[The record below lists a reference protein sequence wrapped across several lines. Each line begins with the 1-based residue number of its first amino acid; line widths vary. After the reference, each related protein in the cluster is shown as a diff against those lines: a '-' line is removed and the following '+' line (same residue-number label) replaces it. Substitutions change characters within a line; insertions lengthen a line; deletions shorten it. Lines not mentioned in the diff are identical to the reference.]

1 MATWQLVQYLVT
13 GITVGS
19 IYAIVGLGF
28 TIIYSVTGIINFAQG
43 EFVMLGGMIAFSLI
57 GIGLPVPIALILSI
71 GLVTLVGVVF
81 NLVAIRPA
89 RRASTITLIII
100 TIGGALLIRAI
111 AGLGWGRGA
120 VSLPPFTGD
129 EPLSFLGAYVVPQS
143 LWVMGTTAVL
153 MVAFYLLLN
162 RTLVGKALKAAA
174 INRRAAALVG
184 IDARTMSLISF
195 GLAAAMGAI
204 GGIVIAPIS
213 YASYDMGVML
223 GLKGFVAAAMGGF
236 TGVWGVFLGGLGL
249 GLAESLAA
257 GYISSSYKDAIAL
270 VILFAVL
277 LIRSRKLL
285 AGEEGT

>member
-1 MATWQLVQYLVT
+1 MATWQLVQYVVT

-57 GIGLPVPIALILSI
+57 GLGLPVAVALILAVLLTTAI
-71 GLVTLVGVVF
+71 GAVF

-111 AGLGWGRGA
+111 AGLYWGRNA
-120 VSLPPFTGD
+120 VPLPPFTGD
-129 EPLSFLGAYVVPQS
+129 ESLEFLGAHIVPQS
-143 LWVMGTTAVL
+143 LWVIGITVFL
-153 MVAFYLLLN
+153 MVAVYLLLN
-162 RTLVGKALKAAA
+162 RTLIGKALKAAA
-174 INRRAAALVG
+174 INRRAASLVG
-184 IDARTMSLISF
+184 IDTRTMSLISF
-195 GLAAAMGAI
+195 ALAAGTGAVA
-204 GGIVIAPIS
+204 GVVVAPIS
-213 YASYDMGVML
+213 YASYDMGIML

-236 TGVWGVFLGGLGL
+236 TGIWGVFLGGLGL

-257 GYISSSYKDAIAL
+257 GFISSSYKNAIAL
-270 VILFAVL
+270 VLLFVVL
-277 LIRSRKLL
+277 LIRSRRLM
-285 AGEEGT
+285 AGGEET